1 MLYNYKGLAWCTV
14 SACNCAYKFK
24 KRQAERH
31 DFMYIGIDL
40 GGTNIAVG
48 IVDDNGKI
56 LAKGSTPT
64 LSSRSYEEIVK
75 DMADLSFKL
84 IDEAGL
90 KVSDIKAA
98 GIGSPGSI
106 DAANGVVFYANN
118 LNFKDV
124 PLRKEF
130 QKYIDVPVAV
140 ENDANAAA
148 FGEYK
153 ATGVKA
159 DCFVAVTLGTGVGG
173 GIVING
179 EIFRGFNGV
188 AGEVGHTTLVADGVR
203 CSCGKKGC
211 WEAYASVTALIRQT
225 KVAIEK
231 HPESLMVDIMK
242 KNNNEVSGRTAFDAA
257 KRGDAAAQQVVDRY
271 VRYVADGVTD
281 MINIFQPEIL
291 VISGGISREGEYL
304 VQPVRDYV
312 VKYGYNKGPV
322 PMTKIQA
329 ATLLNDA
336 GIVGAAFAAQALLK

>member
-1 MLYNYKGLAWCTV
+1 
-14 SACNCAYKFK
+14 
-24 KRQAERH
+24 
-31 DFMYIGIDL
+31 MYIGIDL

-48 IVDDNGKI
+48 IVDENGKI
-56 LAKGSTPT
+56 ITKGSTPT
-64 LSSRSYEEIVK
+64 LSPRSYKEIVK
-75 DMADLSFKL
+75 DMADLSFRL
-84 IDEAGL
+84 MEEA
-90 KVSDIKAA
+90 KVSVSQIKAV

-106 DAANGVVFYANN
+106 DAQNGVVLYANN
-118 LNFKDV
+118 LHFENA
-124 PLRKEF
+124 PLRSEF
-130 QKYIDVPVAV
+130 QQYINVPVAV

-179 EIFRGFNGV
+179 DIFRGFNGA
-188 AGEVGHTTLVADGVR
+188 AGEVGHTTLVADGVL
-203 CSCGKKGC
+203 CSCGRKGC

-231 HPESLMVDIMK
+231 HPESLMVELMK

-257 KRGDAAAQQVVDRY
+257 KKGDAAAQQVVNKY
-271 VRYVADGVTD
+271 VKYVADGVTD

-291 VISGGISREGEYL
+291 VIGGGISREGEYL
-304 VQPVRDYV
+304 VEPVREYV
-312 VKYGYNKGPV
+312 KLNGYNKGAL
-322 PMTKIQA
+322 PMTKIEP

-336 GIVGAAFAAQALLK
+336 GIVGAALSAQMLLR